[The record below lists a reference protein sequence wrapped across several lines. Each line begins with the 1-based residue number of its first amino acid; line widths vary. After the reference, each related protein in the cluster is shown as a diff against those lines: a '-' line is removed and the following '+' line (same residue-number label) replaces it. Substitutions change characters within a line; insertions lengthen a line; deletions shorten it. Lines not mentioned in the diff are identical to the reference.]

1 MNFQWDTHQMEMRE
15 AISRFARS
23 ELTGIARS
31 VDEFTKAWRKCAD
44 MGVQGLMV
52 DTQYG
57 GLGADYLTTVAAL
70 EALGKVCEDNGFLF
84 SLNAHMWA
92 CQYPI
97 QRFGSQEQKE
107 RYLPRL
113 CDGSLIGA
121 HAMSEPGSGSDAFS
135 LITTATETEDVYTLR
150 GSKTFV
156 TNAPIADVFVVF
168 ARTPGSDGFGGVSAF
183 IVDRATPG
191 LEIGSASEKLGLESS
206 YMAEVFLDDCDIPRA
221 QLLGRAGRGAGVF
234 IEAMERERA
243 MILASAVGSMERTF
257 ENSIA
262 YARERRQFGQPISRF
277 QAVSHRLA
285 DMKTRL
291 ESSRLLLYRLAWL
304 LDQGE
309 PVGLESAMVK
319 LDLSESYVAT
329 AFDALQIHG
338 GYGYLKEYG
347 VERELRDA
355 VGSQLYSGT
364 SDIQRNLIARHLGL

>member
-1 MNFQWDTHQMEMRE
+1 MEMRE

-23 ELTGIARS
+23 ELTGIAHS
-31 VDEFTKAWRKCAD
+31 VDEFKKAWRKCAV
-44 MGVQGLMV
+44 MGVQGLTV

-70 EALGKVCEDNGFLF
+70 EALGKACEDNGFLF

-135 LITTATETEDVYTLR
+135 LTTTVTSTEKGYTLR

-168 ARTPGSDGFGGVSAF
+168 ARAPGTEAF
-183 IVDRATPG
+183 SGISSFILYRDTDG
-191 LEIGSASEKLGLESS
+191 LEVGSPVEKMGLEGS
-206 YMAEVFLDDCDIPRA
+206 YMADVFFDDCEIPKA
-221 QLLGRAGRGAGVF
+221 QLLGRAGRGAGIFVD
-234 IEAMERERA
+234 AMEHERA
-243 MILASAVGSMERTF
+243 MILASAIGSMERTF

-262 YARERRQFGQPISRF
+262 YALERRQFGQPISRF

-291 ESSRLLLYRLAWL
+291 EASRLLLYRLAWL
-304 LDQGE
+304 LDKGE

-319 LDLSESYVAT
+319 LYLSESYVAT
-329 AFDALQIHG
+329 AFEAVQIHG

-364 SDIQRNLIARHLGL
+364 SDVQRNLIARHLGL

>member
-1 MNFQWDTHQMEMRE
+1 MNFQWNTQQMEMRE

-23 ELTGIARS
+23 ELTGTAHS
-31 VDEFTKAWRKCAD
+31 VDEFKKAWRKCAD
-44 MGVQGLMV
+44 MGVQGLTV

-57 GLGADYLTTVAAL
+57 GLGTDYLTTAAAL
-70 EALGKVCEDNGFLF
+70 EALGKACEDNGFLF

-113 CDGSLIGA
+113 CDGTSIGA
-121 HAMSEPGSGSDAFS
+121 HGMSEPGSGSDAFS
-135 LITTATETEDVYTLR
+135 LTTTVTATEEGYTLR

-168 ARTPGSDGFGGVSAF
+168 ARAPGTEGFAGISAF
-183 IVDRATPG
+183 ILDRDTDG
-191 LEIGSASEKLGLESS
+191 LEVGPPVEKMGLEDS
-206 YMAEVFLDDCDIPRA
+206 YMADVFFDDCEIPKA
-221 QLLGRAGRGAGVF
+221 QLLGRAGRGAGIFVD
-234 IEAMERERA
+234 AMEHERA
-243 MILASAVGSMERTF
+243 MILASTVGSMERTF
-257 ENSIA
+257 ENSVA

-291 ESSRLLLYRLAWL
+291 EASRLLLYRLAWL

-319 LDLSESYVAT
+319 LHLSESYVAT

>member
-1 MNFQWDTHQMEMRE
+1 MNFQWDTQQMEMRD
-15 AISRFARS
+15 ATSRFAS
-23 ELTGIARS
+23 LELTDLTHS
-31 VDEFTKAWRKCAD
+31 VDEFKKAWRKCAD
-44 MGVQGLMV
+44 VGVQGLTV
-52 DTQYG
+52 DTRYG
-57 GLGADYLTTVAAL
+57 GLGADYLTTVATL
-70 EALGKVCEDNGFLF
+70 EALGKSCEDNGFLF

-97 QRFGSQEQKE
+97 QRFGNREQIE

-135 LITTATETEDVYTLR
+135 LTTTATETEDGYTLH

-156 TNAPIADVFVVF
+156 TNAPIADVFIVF
-168 ARTPGSDGFGGVSAF
+168 ARVPGTEGFGGISAF
-183 IVDRATPG
+183 IVDHATPG
-191 LEIGSASEKLGLESS
+191 LEIGSPSEKLGLESS
-206 YMAEVFLDDCDIPRA
+206 YMAEVFFDDCEIPRA
-221 QLLGRAGRGAGVF
+221 QLLGRAGRGAGIFVD
-234 IEAMERERA
+234 AMEHERA

-291 ESSRLLLYRLAWL
+291 EASRLLLYRLAWR

-309 PVGLESAMVK
+309 PVGLDSAMVK
-319 LDLSESYVAT
+319 LHLSESYVAT
-329 AFDALQIHG
+329 AFDAIQIHG

-355 VGSQLYSGT
+355 VASQLYSGT
-364 SDIQRNLIARHLGL
+364 SDIQKNLIARHLGL